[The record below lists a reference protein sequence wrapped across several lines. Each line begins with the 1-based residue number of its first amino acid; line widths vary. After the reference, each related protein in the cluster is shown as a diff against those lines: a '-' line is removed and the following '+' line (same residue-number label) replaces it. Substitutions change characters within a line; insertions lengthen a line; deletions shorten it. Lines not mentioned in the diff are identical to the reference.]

1 MSIFF
6 FICYSQS
13 IQQSQTSDSPR
24 KTFVFRKVQI
34 IYCIIFATLYI
45 FVIYLFE
52 VYVFK
57 FYAIFKGYFHLQLL
71 QNVGSILCVLQYI
84 FRPVLHPVFVP
95 PTLPTPPLLH
105 PTSNQLFVSVSVSL
119 LHFYYICQFVVFFSF
134 RILIFKIV

>member
-105 PTSNQLFVSVSVSL
+105 PTSNQLFVLCICEPASFL
-119 LHFYYICQFVVFFSF
+119 LYLLVCCIFQFLHTNF
-134 RILIFKIV
+134 

>member
-1 MSIFF
+1 MSRKHTTFIIPTCVFF
-6 FICYSQS
+6 TQN
-13 IQQSQTSDSPR
+13 
-24 KTFVFRKVQI
+24 VV
-34 IYCIIFATLYI
+34 

-84 FRPVLHPVFVP
+84 FRPVLHPVFAP

-105 PTSNQLFVSVSVSL
+105 PTSNQLFVLCICEPASFL
-119 LHFYYICQFVVFFSF
+119 LYLLVCCIFQFPHTNF
-134 RILIFKIV
+134 